1 MKTITKT
8 LDAEIVANVE
18 RYAYELEARKTVITE
33 MLAMNMDISTDA
45 FAKYQAELVRYKA
58 MFEEAKKE
66 IEKQHVADVPGSVKW
81 ELDYSSCELTIT
93 VDDTAGVS
101 CG

>member
-66 IEKQHVADVPGSVKW
+66 IEKQYVADVPGSVKW
-81 ELDYSSCELTIT
+81 ELDYASCELTIT
-93 VDDTAGVS
+93 VDDTDGVS
-101 CG
+101 RG

>member
-8 LDAEIVANVE
+8 LDAEVVANVE
-18 RYAYELEARKTVITE
+18 RYSYELEARKTVIAE
-33 MLAMNMDISTDA
+33 MLSMNMDTSTDA

-66 IEKQHVADVPGSVKW
+66 IEKQYVADVPGSVKW
-81 ELDYSSCELTIT
+81 SLDYTTRELTIT
-93 VDDTAGVS
+93 VDEAAGAAR
-101 CG
+101 G